1 MHNRFLKLFNY
12 KERSDICNRKIS
24 KDQMPN
30 DQNSWNDQKSVRWTV
45 GAATYFFKNNIEVTS
60 FWQNLKN
67 NSFFVHKSWNRIF
80 TTF

>member
-30 DQNSWNDQKSVRWTV
+30 DQMPNYTIQTQYISIRSTIGLQARNVNKS
-45 GAATYFFKNNIEVTS
+45 G
-60 FWQNLKN
+60 
-67 NSFFVHKSWNRIF
+67 
-80 TTF
+80 